1 RLTQELQEAEKRL
14 ASLIE
19 EQGQERTPLHEELH
33 KLNADQRK
41 EAEEACQAALR
52 DELTALEF
60 QRDLMVSE
68 VEDWLAEAE
77 KYLNYLKME
86 LPSFNALQH
95 MQLRIEWEKK
105 IAAIRTSLGTLQRQY
120 NEQLQL
126 LQSGQQL
133 DSLPPV
139 TPPALPPVPTVE
151 MKIHAMMQP
160 QHPTVAMGVKPPPH
174 VQPQAPAAT
183 PSLFSTAIPF
193 AVPQQPLAGA
203 QRVPQPAPGPANTP
217 NPTSQPAGKLEQ
229 LLEKL
234 RARFPQCNRS
244 QLTAVLQ
251 QIKMSRGT
259 MAGLSMEE
267 LTQQVAQRLA
277 QSETPRQ
284 VGQIKPPSPKSV
296 CWCPARVSAGLSP
309 SSQAARPSSRKLC
322 LVCQNQVEPGT
333 QQVLSCT
340 HVVHKE

>member
-1 RLTQELQEAEKRL
+1 
-14 ASLIE
+14 
-19 EQGQERTPLHEELH
+19 
-33 KLNADQRK
+33 
-41 EAEEACQAALR
+41 
-52 DELTALEF
+52 
-60 QRDLMVSE
+60 MVSE

-284 VGQIKPPSPKSV
+284 SHGPIGPPSAT
-296 CWCPARVSAGLSP
+296 ARTFP
-309 SSQAARPSSRKLC
+309 SSAPQAHVTAHLPHRSPAPQAIFNTRPPVAARPSSRKLC

-340 HVVHKE
+340 HVVHKELLR